1 MCNSYKPGLHLKLL
15 KNMQQYKVKW
25 LPTFYFIYTLLSTL
39 LQYTQIN
46 IIASK
51 EVSKQRIS
59 HIIIFKD

>member
-1 MCNSYKPGLHLKLL
+1 
-15 KNMQQYKVKW
+15 MQQYKVKW

-51 EVSKQRIS
+51 EVSKQRIP